1 MWKGAGVR
9 ISVNTEKMGIALSEP
24 GGIFP
29 RKGHLQIRGDR
40 GKEKLNFSKIVARRK
55 GWV

>member
-1 MWKGAGVR
+1 MR

-40 GKEKLNFSKIVARRK
+40 GKEKLNFSKIVARQK